1 MRKLS
6 QYKSPSKDIKKM
18 ESKKSK
24 SKVHKLWT
32 THLNPITMWDA
43 RKN

>member
-6 QYKSPSKDIKKM
+6 QYENPSKDIK
-18 ESKKSK
+18 EIENKKSK
-24 SKVHKLWT
+24 SKAHKFWT